1 MANSS
6 NDFSRSI
13 REFSKR
19 ISRLADQ
26 KEVKFVELFNDDF
39 MARHSEVASLEA
51 FLEASPWKDTPHEE
65 LGAVL
70 ESPEWDQYVAAN
82 TSFDS
87 WVQMRDTAVVE
98 WARRIVAKP

>member
-1 MANSS
+1 MANSA

-13 REFSKR
+13 RDFANR

-26 KEVKFVELFNDDF
+26 KEVKLVELFNDDF
-39 MARHSEVASLEA
+39 MARHSDAGSLQA
-51 FLEASPWKDTPHEE
+51 FMDASPWTDTPAEE

-70 ESPEWDQYVAAN
+70 ESPEWNDYVAAH

-87 WVQMRDTAVVE
+87 WLQMRDAAVVE
-98 WARRIVAKP
+98 WARRVVAKP